1 MKKLILLYLL
11 TLSYSQ
17 DHWETA
23 IYANDEWSYLVP
35 IEEPNSNWNS
45 INYDD
50 SSWLVSTGGFGYGDN
65 DDGTLIPNALSVYIR
80 RTFEIPESEKL
91 VTSILH
97 TDYDDGFIAYLNDI
111 EICRSYNLGNYGDFI
126 DYDYGTNGIDHEAQL
141 YLGLNPEY
149 CVIDSLELS
158 SLIISGENLLAIQV
172 HNVSSSSS
180 DMSSNFFLSFG
191 IQDGSSFY
199 GETPSWFQ
207 EPINFNQS
215 NLPIFID
222 VINNLTIKSGLIT
235 QKQSEIIFENAKI
248 FPNHTQISIAI
259 IKDGKVN
266 YYGIN
271 NKNDTIS
278 TVNNKR
284 SVFEI
289 GSISKV
295 FTSTIL
301 ANFVIDEKINLNDN
315 INGYLKTSF
324 NNDTEISFINLA
336 NHTSGLPRLPSNL
349 DLTKVN
355 PENPYKEYR
364 EKELEEYLTK
374 HLELLNK
381 EKFQYSNLGAGLLG
395 YTLSKIENT
404 TYENLLQNKIFSKFN
419 MYNSTSD
426 INKIKGNLV
435 KGLNNEGND
444 VPNWEFSVL
453 AGAGAIFSTVEDLS
467 QFAISQF
474 DNSNK
479 ELKLTRKKTFEV
491 NENMD
496 FGLGWHILKSQS
508 KNFWYWHNGGT
519 GGYSSSM
526 VIDENTK
533 NGIIILSNVS
543 AFNPNKGN
551 IDKLCFK
558 LMKTI
563 E

>member
-1 MKKLILLYLL
+1 MKRLILLI
-11 TLSYSQ
+11 TVIAFWGCDNS
-17 DHWETA
+17 
-23 IYANDEWSYLVP
+23 ANDKVDTERKDNKVVT
-35 IEEPNSNWNS
+35 EKFVR
-45 INYDD
+45 NY
-50 SSWLVSTGGFGYGDN
+50 N
-65 DDGTLIPNALSVYIR
+65 DDDYNGIFSMFADVMKEALPLDKTTEFLKGLKFQAGNISNREFIKYENGTYASYKT
-80 RTFEIPESEKL
+80 TFERA
-91 VTSILH
+91 V
-97 TDYDDGFIAYLNDI
+97 
-111 EICRSYNLGNYGDFI
+111 
-126 DYDYGTNGIDHEAQL
+126 
-141 YLGLNPEY
+141 
-149 CVIDSLELS
+149 
-158 SLIISGENLLAIQV
+158 
-172 HNVSSSSS
+172 
-180 DMSSNFFLSFG
+180 FFLNIS
-191 IQDGSSFY
+191 IDDNSD
-199 GETPSWFQ
+199 
-207 EPINFNQS
+207 INGLFVKPFVEENNS
-215 NLPIFID
+215 EN
-222 VINNLTIKSGLIT
+222 VINNLTIKSGIIT

-271 NKNDTIS
+271 NKNDTIL
-278 TVNNKR
+278 TVNNQK

-355 PENPYKEYR
+355 PENPYKEYK

-381 EKFQYSNLGAGLLG
+381 EKYQYSNLGAGLLG

-496 FGLGWHILKSQS
+496 IGLGWHILKSQS

-543 AFNPNKGN
+543 AFNPNMGN
-551 IDKLCFK
+551 IDKLCFE

>member
-1 MKKLILLYLL
+1 MKRLILLI
-11 TLSYSQ
+11 TVIAFWGCDNS
-17 DHWETA
+17 
-23 IYANDEWSYLVP
+23 ANDKVDTERKDNKVVT
-35 IEEPNSNWNS
+35 EKFVR
-45 INYDD
+45 NY
-50 SSWLVSTGGFGYGDN
+50 N
-65 DDGTLIPNALSVYIR
+65 DDDYNGIFSMFADVVKEELPIDKTTEFLKGLKSQAGNISEREFVKYENGTYASYKT
-80 RTFEIPESEKL
+80 TFERA
-91 VTSILH
+91 V
-97 TDYDDGFIAYLNDI
+97 
-111 EICRSYNLGNYGDFI
+111 
-126 DYDYGTNGIDHEAQL
+126 
-141 YLGLNPEY
+141 
-149 CVIDSLELS
+149 
-158 SLIISGENLLAIQV
+158 
-172 HNVSSSSS
+172 
-180 DMSSNFFLSFG
+180 FFLNIS
-191 IQDGSSFY
+191 IDDNSD
-199 GETPSWFQ
+199 
-207 EPINFNQS
+207 INGLFVKPFVEENNS
-215 NLPIFID
+215 EN

-266 YYGIN
+266 YYGIH

-278 TVNNKR
+278 TVNNQK

-324 NNDTEISFINLA
+324 NNNTEISFINLA
-336 NHTSGLPRLPSNL
+336 NHTSGLSPLPSNL

-355 PENPYKEYR
+355 PENPYKEYK

-381 EKFQYSNLGAGLLG
+381 EKYQYSNLGAGLLG

-496 FGLGWHILKSQS
+496 IGLGWHILKSQS

-533 NGIIILSNVS
+533 NGIIILSNIS
-543 AFNPNKGN
+543 AFNPNMGK
-551 IDKLCFK
+551 IDKLCFE

>member
-278 TVNNKR
+278 TVNNKK

-324 NNDTEISFINLA
+324 NNNTEISFINLA
-336 NHTSGLPRLPSNL
+336 NHTSGLPPLPSNL

-355 PENPYKEYR
+355 PENPYKEYK
-364 EKELEEYLTK
+364 EKGLEEYLTK

-381 EKFQYSNLGAGLLG
+381 EKYQYSNLGAGLLG

-491 NENMD
+491 NENLD
-496 FGLGWHILKSQS
+496 IGLGWHILKSQS

-533 NGIIILSNVS
+533 NGIIILSNIS
-543 AFNPNKGN
+543 AFNPNMGN
-551 IDKLCFK
+551 IDKLCFA